1 MYTPSPIS
9 TTTIIDMTIQYYEE
23 GEEEEGI
30 RGEGRGRRVG
40 GGGRGREGIGGGGR
54 RVGGGGGREGTGGGE
69 GRRVWGGGSGGVR
82 GWERM

>member
-40 GGGRGREGIGGGGR
+40 GGGREGIGGGGR

-69 GRRVWGGGSGGVR
+69 GRRV
-82 GWERM
+82 